1 MARKGY
7 KRKFPPLEIL
17 TREDVNQVHITT
29 LDILRETGLTIEHKE
44 ALKLLE
50 DNDCIVDYDNMRA
63 RFPEGLVEECLGRC
77 PGSFRVKARDP
88 EDDLIFD
95 GGGNTIYFT
104 SAPSMNTV
112 DLETWEYKTPTEKE
126 FEEAIIVLDALE
138 NHDWFAGHTPYF
150 GYQGIPEV
158 MKMTARLA
166 KVIKYSTKY
175 TGQGFAN
182 NSWDFDAR
190 IARAAGCEIT
200 IPAFQVASPLS
211 IGKEGIEAGFK
222 NIEYGFP
229 SGIDTGPLFGA
240 TSPVSLAGAL
250 AEFNAEIIAGIVLV
264 QLKKPYS
271 RVFVWGFPNVMNMRS
286 GEPESG
292 SVANSLFTVALNQVW
307 RNYKIPLRNTASA
320 YSYSKKIDY
329 QNGTERVMPALLSA
343 LSGATSIFFHGGI
356 FCELTHH
363 PVQAI
368 LDDDIAGM
376 IGRFV
381 QGIDVNDDSL
391 ALELIHEVGPVP
403 GQFIDKKHTMD
414 WWKKETYIKKC
425 SDGMTY
431 PEWLRS
437 GKKDCIYYA
446 KKRMEKILGEHKVSI
461 PLTDKQESEIEK
473 VLEDAKEYYRKK
485 GDLE

>member
-17 TREDVNQVHITT
+17 SKEDVNQIHTAT
-29 LDILRETGLTIEHKE
+29 LDILKETGLTIEHKD

-50 DNDCIVDYDNMRA
+50 SNDCIVDYDKMRA
-63 RFPEGLVEECLGRC
+63 KLPEGLVEECLSRC
-77 PGSFRVKARDP
+77 PSSFRVKARDTK
-88 EDDLIFD
+88 DDLIFD

-126 FEEAIIVLDALE
+126 FTEAVIVLDALE

-150 GYQGIPEV
+150 GYQDVPEV
-158 MKMTARLA
+158 MKMTTRLA
-166 KVIKYSTKY
+166 KIMKYSTKY

-182 NSWDFDAR
+182 YSWEFDAR
-190 IARAAGCEIT
+190 IAKAAECEIT

-222 NIEYGFP
+222 NLEYGFP

-240 TSPVSLAGAL
+240 TAPASLAGAL
-250 AEFNAEIIAGIVLV
+250 AAFNAEIIAGIILV
-264 QLKKPYS
+264 QLKKPFS

-292 SVANSLFTVALNQVW
+292 SIANSLFTVALNQIW

-329 QNGTERVMPALLSA
+329 QNGTERVIPALLSA
-343 LSGATSIFFHGGI
+343 LSGATSIFFLGGM

-368 LDDDIAGM
+368 LDDDVAGM
-376 IGRFV
+376 IGRFI
-381 QGIDVNDDSL
+381 QGIDVNDESL

-431 PEWLRS
+431 PEWVRS
-437 GKKDCIYYA
+437 GKNDCIYYA
-446 KKRMEKILGEHKVSI
+446 KKRMKKILDEHKISK

-473 VLEDAKEYYRKK
+473 ILADARVFYKKK